1 MAGNNRTGHSFQFC
15 CGATRRSFHGLPWE
29 DKTLVFRVPHA
40 FANLMTYSRGDL

>member
-1 MAGNNRTGHSFQFC
+1 MAGNTRTGHSFQFC
-15 CGATRRSFHGLPWE
+15 WGATRRSFHGLPCE